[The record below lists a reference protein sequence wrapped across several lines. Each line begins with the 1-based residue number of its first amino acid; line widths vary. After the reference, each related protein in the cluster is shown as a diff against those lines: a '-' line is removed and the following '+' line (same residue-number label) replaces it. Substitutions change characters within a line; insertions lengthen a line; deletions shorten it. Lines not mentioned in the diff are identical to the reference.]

1 MRKLKPFPILVAT
14 WTGVACT
21 VAINPWFA
29 YDPINLPKMFFLA
42 LGAGLLLGWLL
53 VNLSRVRQ
61 KHFQILIPSLL
72 FISFLIFSILTNDS
86 PLYQQFW
93 GVWGRS
99 TGLLSYISFITILMV
114 AMFSSSADSLKF
126 VRTWFEKLGY
136 FISTYTLI
144 QVLDLDPIN
153 WSQKLMV
160 ATLGN
165 INFMSSF
172 IGMTTISYTGRFLV
186 ERLSFTSKIFY
197 IILTMVNIWLVLIS
211 GSIQGAGVF
220 LAGLTLLIAFK
231 LRQRY
236 KYRHSLVFFLSSVLI
251 GIVVFF
257 GTAGIGPLSILRQE
271 TVIFRL
277 DYWRAGVN
285 MLMSNPLNGV
295 GIDSYG
301 DFYRE
306 YRTLEAVNRTGPQR
320 VTNTA
325 HNIFLDVFSG
335 SGIFAGF
342 LFLLIMIVT
351 LKLILVALRENYGNF
366 DFIASSAIWLGFIVF
381 CLISINQIGVGVW
394 GFIFTGLV
402 CGFVLNNGSENN
414 LSGND
419 GKKNIRHTRKR
430 SRSDEVKTGEVSKTF
445 EKSKVTQFS
454 VALLTAAFGLSALI
468 PNIVDARFLRA
479 VSSGN
484 LDAAI
489 SLVDQS
495 GIQDFHREKLVT
507 ELVKSNRKD
516 EALVQ
521 ARKLLEQNPHNWF
534 AWVTIISSENAPEG
548 LRRKAGQQLIRL
560 DPNNRAIRADVAALL
575 GQSK

>member
-1 MRKLKPFPILVAT
+1 MRRLKPFPILVAT

-53 VNLSRVRQ
+53 VNLSIVRQ
-61 KHFQILIPSLL
+61 KNFQILIPSLL
-72 FISFLIFSILTNDS
+72 FISFLIFSILTNNS

-99 TGLLSYISFITILMV
+99 TGLLSYISFITILIV
-114 AMFSSSADSLKF
+114 AMFFSSADSLKF
-126 VRTWFEKLGY
+126 VRTYFEKLGY
-136 FISTYTLI
+136 FISAYTLI

-153 WSQKLMV
+153 WSQKLLV

-172 IGMTTISYTGRFLV
+172 IGMTTISYTSRFLV
-186 ERLSFTSKIFY
+186 ERISFTSKIFY
-197 IILTMVNIWLVLIS
+197 ILLTIVNIWLILIS

-231 LRQRY
+231 LRQSL
-236 KYRHSLVFFLSSVLI
+236 KYRHALAFFLSSVSV
-251 GIVVFF
+251 GIVALF
-257 GTAGIGPLSILRQE
+257 GTAGIGPLSFLRQE

-277 DYWRAGVN
+277 DYWRAGTN
-285 MLMSNPLNGV
+285 MLMSNPFNGV

-306 YRTLEAVNRTGPQR
+306 YRTLEAVTRTGPQR

-335 SGIFAGF
+335 SGIIAGS
-342 LFLLIMIVT
+342 LFFLIMIIT
-351 LKLILVALRENYGNF
+351 LRLILVALRENQGNF
-366 DFIASSAIWLGFIVF
+366 DFISSSAIWLGFMVF

-402 CGFVLNNGSENN
+402 CGFTLNNGSEDK
-414 LSGND
+414 SSRND
-419 GKKNIRHTRKR
+419 GKKNIRHVRTRGKF
-430 SRSDEVKTGEVSKTF
+430 DDVKMSEVSNSF
-445 EKSKVTQFS
+445 GKSKATQFS

-468 PNIVDARFLRA
+468 PNIVDARFLKA
-479 VSSGN
+479 VSSAN

-489 SLVDQS
+489 SLIDQF

-516 EALVQ
+516 EALAE
-521 ARKLLEQNPHNWF
+521 ARELLELNPHNWF
-534 AWVTIISSENAPEG
+534 AWVTVISSENAPEDF
-548 LRRKAGQQLIRL
+548 RREAGQQLIRL

-575 GQSK
+575 GKSK